1 MPECKSVTIID
12 TTINI
17 VEYLG
22 KRVVTLDMIDKLHH
36 RPEGTA
42 KRNFTSNKDR
52 FEDGKHF
59 YLIDYSKKNEFRTFG
74 IDVPARGIT
83 VITERGYSM
92 LVKSFNDDFA
102 WDVQEQLS
110 DSYFDTGQQ
119 MSTAEFILHQA
130 QIAVDQERKIKAI
143 EVRQDATDRHIIE
156 TNAKVKVKV
165 AEEKADSAFKS
176 AQAALKHKFGNADY
190 FTIMAYSS
198 IHSGSLDISEAKL
211 KGANAARIS
220 RQNDKP
226 IIKVPDERFGKV
238 NSYYVSVLEKV
249 FARLR

>member
-17 VEYLG
+17 IEYLG
-22 KRVVTLDMIDKLHH
+22 KRVVTLDMVDKLHH
-36 RPEGTA
+36 RPDGTA
-42 KRNFTSNKDR
+42 SRNFTKNKDR
-52 FEDGKHF
+52 FEEGKHF
-59 YLIDYSKKNEFRTFG
+59 YLVDFSKNNEFRSFG
-74 IDVPARGIT
+74 IEIPPRGIT
-83 VITERGYSM
+83 FITERGYSM

-110 DSYFDTGQQ
+110 DSYFDTGKQ

-143 EVRQDATDRHIIE
+143 EVRQDATERHIVE
-156 TNAKVKVKV
+156 TNAKVRV

-176 AQAALKHKFGNADY
+176 AQAALEHKFGNADY

-198 IHSGSLDISEAKL
+198 IHGGSLDISEAKL
-211 KGANAARIS
+211 RGVNAGRLS
-220 RQNDKP
+220 RQYDKP

-238 NSYYVSVLEKV
+238 NSYHVSVLEKV
-249 FARLR
+249 FSDIKK

>member
-36 RPEGTA
+36 RPDGTA
-42 KRNFTSNKDR
+42 SRNFTKNKER

-59 YLIDYSKKNEFRTFG
+59 YLVDFSKNNDFRSFN
-74 IDVPARGIT
+74 IEVPPRGLI

-110 DSYFDTGQQ
+110 DSYFDTGKQ

-156 TNAKVKVKV
+156 TNTKVRA

-176 AQAALKHKFGNADY
+176 AQAALEHKFGNADY

-198 IHSGSLDISEAKL
+198 IHGGSLNISEAKIR
-211 KGANAARIS
+211 GANASRIS

-238 NSYYVSVLEKV
+238 NSYHVSVLEKT
-249 FARLR
+249 FSDIKK